1 MVVLTV
7 KELSELYYIEKEI
20 VQIQTD
26 IKSLKEKNFYKKPSL
41 SELIK
46 GSRNYNQVLL
56 YFEQEEEL
64 KQELLYQLMRLQKK
78 RKEIEEF
85 LECVVDAED
94 RLILRLRVVNQMTW
108 QEIANELNLDR
119 TTVSKRF
126 YKFFSDKKISHNS
139 HSICDIV

>member
-94 RLILRLRVVNQMTW
+94 RLILRLRVVNQM
-108 QEIANELNLDR
+108 
-119 TTVSKRF
+119 
-126 YKFFSDKKISHNS
+126 KIGRAH
-139 HSICDIV
+139 V

>member
-1 MVVLTV
+1 MTV

>member
-1 MVVLTV
+1 MTV

-26 IKSLKEKNFYKKPSL
+26 IKNLKEKNFYKKPSL
-41 SELIK
+41 SEWIK

-56 YFEQEEEL
+56 YLEQEEEL

-94 RLILRLRVVNQMTW
+94 RLILRLRIVNQMTW